1 MERQCCHGL
10 RIVKGE
16 NKMTNQLAHK
26 DFFNAPAVQNKFS
39 EVLGKNSSQFVT
51 SLLSTVNNNK
61 LLARASNESIMT
73 SAMTAATLN
82 LPIQPSLGF
91 AYIVPYGQNAQFQLG
106 YKGLIQLAIRSG
118 QVKNINSGVIYKSQF
133 KSYDPIFETLEIDPE
148 ATPSGEVHGYFAS
161 LELVNGFRKMIYWS
175 YDKVYAHGKR
185 FSKSFT
191 SGPWKSDFDAMAQK
205 TLLKDLIGKYAPLS
219 TEMQTA
225 FEEDGKNEDVKAKP
239 IDVTPKED
247 NQILLSELMEEQEVQ
262 VDAETGEIIEETELD
277 LDYGQINAK

>member
-1 MERQCCHGL
+1 MNVRE
-10 RIVKGE
+10 K
-16 NKMTNQLAHK
+16 KMTNQLAHK

-118 QVKNINSGVIYKSQF
+118 QIKNINSGVIYKSQF
-133 KSYDPIFETLEIDPE
+133 KSYDPIFEVEKYMGTLQVLNLL
-148 ATPSGEVHGYFAS
+148 TV
-161 LELVNGFRKMIYWS
+161 LEK
-175 YDKVYAHGKR
+175 
-185 FSKSFT
+185 
-191 SGPWKSDFDAMAQK
+191 
-205 TLLKDLIGKYAPLS
+205 
-219 TEMQTA
+219 
-225 FEEDGKNEDVKAKP
+225 
-239 IDVTPKED
+239 
-247 NQILLSELMEEQEVQ
+247 
-262 VDAETGEIIEETELD
+262 
-277 LDYGQINAK
+277 

>member
-1 MERQCCHGL
+1 
-10 RIVKGE
+10 
-16 NKMTNQLAHK
+16 MTNQLAHK

-133 KSYDPIFETLEIDPE
+133 KSYDPIFETLEIDAE

-161 LELVNGFRKMIYWS
+161 LELVNGFRKMIYWP
-175 YDKVYAHGKR
+175 YEKVYAHGKR

-262 VDAETGEIIEETELD
+262 VDAETGEILKAKELD
-277 LDYGQINAK
+277 IDYGQINAK